1 MNLNISL
8 ASTFVP
14 HKVEIYLP
22 SPCISNVGVLS
33 TIYTL
38 ASHHTQ
44 VNVICRVYNRALSFM
59 AVAHPVLLDSVVV
72 PPFPKSAQRF
82 PTVLSHSEACFVT
95 TACHA
100 QTYER
105 DMRETC

>member
-22 SPCISNVGVLS
+22 SPRTTTVGVLS

-38 ASHHTQ
+38 ASHHAQ
-44 VNVICRVYNRALSFM
+44 VNVICRVYNRALIFM
-59 AVAHPVLLDSVVV
+59 AVAHAVLLDSVVV
-72 PPFPKSAQRF
+72 PPSPSLPSDFP
-82 PTVLSHSEACFVT
+82 LSCLIAKPALSQLRAMHRPMSGT
-95 TACHA
+95 
-100 QTYER
+100 
-105 DMRETC
+105 

>member
-8 ASTFVP
+8 ASTFIP

-22 SPCISNVGVLS
+22 SPCTTNVGVLS

-38 ASHHTQ
+38 ASHHAQ
-44 VNVICRVYNRALSFM
+44 VNVICQVYNRALIFM

-72 PPFPKSAQRF
+72 PLIPKSAQHF
-82 PTVLSHSEACFVT
+82 PLSCLIAKPALSQLRAMHRPMSGT
-95 TACHA
+95 
-100 QTYER
+100 
-105 DMRETC
+105 